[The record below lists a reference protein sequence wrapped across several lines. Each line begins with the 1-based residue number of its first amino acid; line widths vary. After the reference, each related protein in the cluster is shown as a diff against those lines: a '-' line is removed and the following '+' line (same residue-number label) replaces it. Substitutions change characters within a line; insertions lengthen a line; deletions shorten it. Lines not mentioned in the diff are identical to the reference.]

1 MLIFGWMSFY
11 TYAFLSASVYIPGI
25 IGLVRFNK
33 VEASYYPFIYFVW
46 AGCINELISIML
58 ILNRKSNY
66 VNSNVYVL
74 IASILLIWF
83 FNRNRLFGKSNFPF
97 LFITTVLMIVWC
109 AEIMFLK
116 NIAEITSIFRI
127 LFSFIVTLLSIQMIN
142 TLLISGTKKL
152 IKNSLF
158 LICLAFALYFT
169 YRMVV
174 EAFWIYG
181 LKSSTSFQLLI
192 WDITV
197 FVNLFTNLIYAIALL
212 WTPKKKPSILP
223 Y

>member
-1 MLIFGWMSFY
+1 M
-11 TYAFLSASVYIPGI
+11 
-25 IGLVRFNK
+25 VRFQK
-33 VEASYYPFIYFVW
+33 IETSYHPFLYFIW
-46 AGCINELISIML
+46 AGCINELISFML
-58 ILNRKSNY
+58 ILDRKSNY

-83 FNRNRLFGKSNFPF
+83 FNRQRLFGKSNYAFF
-97 LFITTVLMIVWC
+97 VITAGLVTVWC

-127 LFSFIVTLLSIQMIN
+127 FFSFIVTLLSIQMIN

-152 IKNSLF
+152 IKNALF
-158 LICLAFALYFT
+158 LTCLAFALYFT

-197 FVNLFTNLIYAIALL
+197 FVNLFTNLIYALALL
-212 WTPKKKPSILP
+212 WTPKKKPSILL